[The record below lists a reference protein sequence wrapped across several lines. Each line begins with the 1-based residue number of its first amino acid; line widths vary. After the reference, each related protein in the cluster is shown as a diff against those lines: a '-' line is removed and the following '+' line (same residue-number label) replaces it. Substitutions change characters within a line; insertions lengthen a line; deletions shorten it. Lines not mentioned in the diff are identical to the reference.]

1 MPPISTTYI
10 WADYFSL
17 WICGEKTWC
26 LLYNHPDAAASQQLS
41 SRDYTVPLDHDT
53 ALGIVRRPMSK
64 ETVERARKALC
75 KTKEGRD
82 ACSHIESM
90 CTECGYDDIFWDVV
104 WRHNYTLQ
112 MAVAK
117 ADEVRAYLGHGR
129 DLDAV

>member
-1 MPPISTTYI
+1 MPTIPTTYI

-26 LLYNHPDAAASQQLS
+26 LQYNHPSATVLQQLS
-41 SRDYTVPLDHDT
+41 SRNYTVPLVHDI

-82 ACSHIESM
+82 AFAHIESM
-90 CTECGYDDIFWDVV
+90 FTECGYDDIFWDVV
-104 WRHNYTLQ
+104 WRHDYTLQ
-112 MAVAK
+112 SAVAK
-117 ADEVRAYLGHGR
+117 ADEVRAHLLIYHGGT
-129 DLDAV
+129 